1 MTDSPFRCADEAEAR
16 EESIHGTA
24 SQVSNWLLIEQP
36 GAWGRDALL
45 ESRMPLDVAQALSA
59 GTKALGVRV
68 ILIRRGPRL
77 ASDRRNV
84 YFARTHQ
91 SGSWVSHAFVDDAQE
106 LLELN
111 LEPLTRG
118 ERVEGT
124 DPVDHPLFLVCT
136 HGRHD
141 TCCSIRGNQVSR
153 LACTAYPAFS
163 WECSHIGGDRFA
175 ANLVCF
181 PHGIYYGRITAAG
194 LIDIAEAYRHGW
206 LSLDHYRG
214 RSSYPF
220 DVQAAEFFLRR
231 GQNILGLDEV
241 RLEGYRREGKQSVEA
256 SFTIAD
262 GRSVTVVVRRSIS
275 ARTYRLTCDAP
286 KENPIPSYE
295 LVSIEPSS

>member
-1 MTDSPFRCADEAEAR
+1 LTDNAFRCSDEAEAR
-16 EESIHGTA
+16 DEPIHGTA

-45 ESRMPLDVAQALSA
+45 ESRMPVDVAGALRDT
-59 GTKALGVRV
+59 TKALGVRV

-84 YFARTHQ
+84 YFARTHP

-106 LLELN
+106 LLELD

-118 ERVEGT
+118 ERVQRT

-141 TCCSIRGNQVSR
+141 TCCSIKGNQVSR

-181 PHGIYYGRITAAG
+181 PYGVYYGRVTAAE

-206 LSLDHYRG
+206 LSLNHYRG
-214 RSSYPF
+214 RCSYPF

-231 GQNILGLDEV
+231 DRNLLGLDEV
-241 RLEGYRREGKQSVEA
+241 RLEGYERNGKQSVEA
-256 SFTIAD
+256 AFTIGD
-262 GRSVTVVVRRSIS
+262 GRSVSVVVRRSLS
-275 ARTYRLTCDAP
+275 ESTYRLTCDAD

-295 LVSIEPSS
+295 LVSLEPSS